1 MLKLSKP
8 IGIIRRA
15 AIGKLHGL
23 LDVIWNDR
31 YSLIYHLQYSTF
43 GMQAS
48 FGLIQEKNT
57 GNLNHSAKDWRKS
70 SSSRDW
76 ETARPVDLIWNEAL

>member
-1 MLKLSKP
+1 
-8 IGIIRRA
+8 
-15 AIGKLHGL
+15 
-23 LDVIWNDR
+23 
-31 YSLIYHLQYSTF
+31 
-43 GMQAS
+43 MQAS

-76 ETARPVDLIWNEAL
+76 ETARPVDLIWNEALWDLNLIILYGLLIPITIAKKYNRNL